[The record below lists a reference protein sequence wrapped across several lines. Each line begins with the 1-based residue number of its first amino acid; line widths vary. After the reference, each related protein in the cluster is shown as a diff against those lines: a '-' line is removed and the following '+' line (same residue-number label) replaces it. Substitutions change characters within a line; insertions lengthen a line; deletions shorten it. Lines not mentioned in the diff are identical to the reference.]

1 MTNYIL
7 VKGLTITNYD
17 DIERLFVVESVT
29 DDDEIITTCGHRIGW
44 DYLIPQFAKVV
55 WGKSGRRV
63 MHSVSKMGTDE

>member
-17 DIERLFVVESVT
+17 DIERIYVVDSVT
-29 DDDEIITTCGHRIGW
+29 DDGETITTCGHRIGW
-44 DYLIPQFAKVV
+44 DHMMPQNALVV

-63 MHSVSKMGTDE
+63 MHSVSYDNVK

>member
-17 DIERLFVVESVT
+17 DIERIYVVESVT
-29 DDDEIITTCGHRIGW
+29 DDGETITTCGHRIGW
-44 DYLIPQFAKVV
+44 DYMMPQNALVV

-63 MHSVSKMGTDE
+63 MHSVSYDNVK